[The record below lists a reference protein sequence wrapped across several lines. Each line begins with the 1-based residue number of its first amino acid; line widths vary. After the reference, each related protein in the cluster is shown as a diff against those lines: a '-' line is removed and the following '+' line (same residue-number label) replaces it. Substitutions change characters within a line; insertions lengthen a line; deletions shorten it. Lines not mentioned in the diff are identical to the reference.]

1 MGSNEDFWRKT
12 VLFSPILPCGGGK
25 RQRRTKI
32 ARTGICSGN
41 FGSVLFLG
49 GGVLLFKLRAQ
60 HAVFSLQGVELVIQ
74 RGELLFELARDDALI
89 EFVPARAQRS
99 PRARGK
105 CGWFRAF
112 SSDRPP

>member
-1 MGSNEDFWRKT
+1 MPCIAVGNRATVGSNEDF
-12 VLFSPILPCGGGK
+12 LPENSPVFTHFTMQRGK
-25 RQRRTKI
+25 APAESKKI

-49 GGVLLFKLRAQ
+49 GGVLLFKLCAQ

-89 EFVPARAQRS
+89 EFVTGSLCRLRCT
-99 PRARGK
+99 R
-105 CGWFRAF
+105 
-112 SSDRPP
+112 